1 MLYRHLMLAD
11 KLFYGHW
18 FSSLASYV
26 GAKILSLR
34 EKKLFAYPG
43 SCLSRF
49 LTSLVLIDYC
59 SWRVPS

>member
-1 MLYRHLMLAD
+1 MLYRHLMLGD

-34 EKKLFAYPG
+34 EKKTVCLPGQLFEQIFNF
-43 SCLSRF
+43 SR
-49 LTSLVLIDYC
+49 SD
-59 SWRVPS
+59 